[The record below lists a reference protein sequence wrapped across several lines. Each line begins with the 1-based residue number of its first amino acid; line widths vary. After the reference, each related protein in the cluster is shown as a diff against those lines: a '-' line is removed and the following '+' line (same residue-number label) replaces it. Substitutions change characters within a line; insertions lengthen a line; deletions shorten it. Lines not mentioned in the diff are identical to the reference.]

1 MPDGDGEARVT
12 RRYTIGGKARA
23 SVSRTHHSAVRDGR
37 TGRGGLTTGVEAV
50 VDGVELG
57 LTDSSEFLRP
67 VESSSVGMYHRVERA
82 GPSQAANRDR
92 NQKKKITQY

>member
-1 MPDGDGEARVT
+1 M
-12 RRYTIGGKARA
+12 
-23 SVSRTHHSAVRDGR
+23 
-37 TGRGGLTTGVEAV
+37 
-50 VDGVELG
+50 DGVELG